1 MASEQ
6 INLRLNPPLL
16 KAARTQAR
24 RRGFSTIQAFIQE
37 AVRAQVYD
45 PELTA
50 AEWRVVERQ
59 IREVEKGRTIP
70 GDIALARMRELASG
84 KRGSRR
90 KISS

>member
-16 KAARTQAR
+16 KAARAQAH

-50 AEWRVVERQ
+50 AEWRMIERQ
-59 IREVEKGRTIP
+59 MREVEKGRTIP

-84 KRGSRR
+84 KKPSHR
-90 KISS
+90 KVSG